1 MWGKLFR
8 STAGD
13 GQGASK
19 AGATPAVRQDEPA
32 NEEVSIKIAIVGDP
46 QGGKSSLVRR
56 FCDDRFSEE
65 YIQTT
70 GVNFVEK
77 RIRLGANASDVV
89 FTLNDLGSDAS
100 SADFLPLVCDDA
112 TAIVFAF
119 DLTRKQSL
127 LSVKESYR
135 KVRTL
140 NKKAIVLLVGCKFD
154 LFLDLE
160 AEDQEEITSLARRF
174 ARAMKAPLVFTSSS
188 HSINVQ
194 KVFKILF
201 GCVFSIDSKIE
212 RVTAVGE
219 PIIEY

>member
-8 STAGD
+8 GSAGD
-13 GQGASK
+13 AHAASK
-19 AGATPAVRQDEPA
+19 AGAASATRQEEPA
-32 NEEVSIKIAIVGDP
+32 NEEVSIKVAIIGDA
-46 QGGKSSLVRR
+46 QGGKTSIVRR

-77 RIRLGANASDVV
+77 RIRLGANAADVI

-100 SADFLPLVCDDA
+100 SVDLLPLVCDDA

-212 RVTAVGE
+212 RVTGVGE